1 MLRYWSSHEWS
12 NVSDLQQKKGQMFQK
27 HNRGETEKS
36 ESLCTMQF
44 HTYCV
49 PLLGILLDREIE
61 LDLFFIIH

>member
-1 MLRYWSSHEWS
+1 
-12 NVSDLQQKKGQMFQK
+12 MFQK